1 MPSSISRSSA
11 GACTTSP
18 AQTWQAYLGRRVTIP
33 LNCAGITSS
42 RSETSSPIR
51 CLRPPQHAHHVDDD
65 LFAWEVDR
73 QRTAIDVPPAR
84 RGLLL
89 SGGVVLRRGVCR
101 RERLFH
107 VFQRQCQ
114 LLGIEPFGAA
124 PEAMPLQLLDDCGQ
138 PLELLGMMR
147 PLGQEQSTQA
157 IEIGGEGID
166 RKSTRLNSSHSQI
179 SYAV

>member
-1 MPSSISRSSA
+1 M
-11 GACTTSP
+11 
-18 AQTWQAYLGRRVTIP
+18 
-33 LNCAGITSS
+33 
-42 RSETSSPIR
+42 
-51 CLRPPQHAHHVDDD
+51 
-65 LFAWEVDR
+65 EVDR

-114 LLGIEPFGAA
+114 LLGSSRSRA

-157 IEIGGEGID
+157 IEIGGEGITAH
-166 RKSTRLNSSHSQI
+166 RSESKAHHRACVAPRRASESPCRVAQSVAARRVHAHGTHSRPVKTFKQRRELR
-179 SYAV
+179 

>member
-1 MPSSISRSSA
+1 M
-11 GACTTSP
+11 
-18 AQTWQAYLGRRVTIP
+18 L
-33 LNCAGITSS
+33 SS
-42 RSETSSPIR
+42 RRRT
-51 CLRPPQHAHHVDDD
+51 
-65 LFAWEVDR
+65 AWSIGQLWAYAADEGDR

-124 PEAMPLQLLDDCGQ
+124 PEAMPLQLL
-138 PLELLGMMR
+138 MIAVNR
-147 PLGQEQSTQA
+147 A
-157 IEIGGEGID
+157 
-166 RKSTRLNSSHSQI
+166 SSS
-179 SYAV
+179 A